1 MESPTSVLYK
11 KGVVFV
17 AEEKA
22 ILHLDVGNVVRL
34 NPKVLQKPQLE
45 SELQKRG
52 LLGPGERKLVTEM
65 RSTFIRS
72 LKANVPQT
80 IQDDGFQSLLDGIRP
95 LALTSNEER
104 SVIFVSQRDSS
115 TILKVTVICTGACLC
130 GDAEPFVTSWNGLLH
145 GSRL

>member
-72 LKANVPQT
+72 LKANVPQMT
-80 IQDDGFQSLLDGIRP
+80 QDDGFQSLLDGIRP

-104 SVIFVSQRDSS
+104 S
-115 TILKVTVICTGACLC
+115 VTVICTGACLC